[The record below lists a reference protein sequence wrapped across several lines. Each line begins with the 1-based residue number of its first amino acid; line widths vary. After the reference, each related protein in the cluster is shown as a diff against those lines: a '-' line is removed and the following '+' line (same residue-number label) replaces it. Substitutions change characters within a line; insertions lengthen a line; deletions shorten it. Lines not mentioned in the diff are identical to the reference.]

1 MFQRLSNL
9 IRGFFSLFISG
20 LERQNPEAL
29 LEVEQE
35 NLRRQIGQYNQGL
48 ATHAGLCERL
58 ISQVRQ
64 LENEQRDLRARTT
77 ANLRAGN
84 REAAAQLALRLQ
96 TIDRELDENRGQLEQ
111 AEKTYKDLV
120 KARDVA
126 INAARQKM
134 ESLKAGISDMK
145 MKKAM
150 AELTEMAS
158 GMVTSIGSSGETL
171 DRLSNTVEEERTK
184 AAGRVRV
191 ARDSM
196 DMSGVVMKEM
206 VLKGPSSYDA
216 AMVYENV
223 AIDFLKN
230 AEGRW
235 GQIRVVYPEYNA
247 WNENPYYIINA
258 PWSTPEQRK
267 AAETFLTFLLTE
279 RIQREAL
286 VHGFRPANPSV
297 PVKFPESPFVAY
309 AGSGVQIDLQKI
321 CEPPKAEVVNNLLSS
336 WQRTQGNR

>member
-20 LERQNPEAL
+20 LETQNPEAL

-35 NLRRQIGQYNQGL
+35 NLRKQIGQYNQGL

-158 GMVTSIGSSGETL
+158 GMITSIGGSGETL
-171 DRLSNTVEEERTK
+171 DRLSNIVEEERTK

-196 DMSGVVMKEM
+196 DMSGVVMKEAEQNA
-206 VLKGPSSYDA
+206 LAEQALADFA
-216 AMVYENV
+216 A
-223 AIDFLKN
+223 K
-230 AEGRW
+230 EG
-235 GQIRVVYPEYNA
+235 IPLE
-247 WNENPYYIINA
+247 
-258 PWSTPEQRK
+258 
-267 AAETFLTFLLTE
+267 
-279 RIQREAL
+279 
-286 VHGFRPANPSV
+286 PSV
-297 PVKFPESPFVAY
+297 SSTETSSTQAPVKSMGPT
-309 AGSGVQIDLQKI
+309 
-321 CEPPKAEVVNNLLSS
+321 AEK
-336 WQRTQGNR
+336 Q